1 MREILNFFKK
11 LFIIVKII
19 LKIIGIDTE
28 HNYFQIL
35 VRKLLTCSK

>member
-11 LFIIVKII
+11 LFIVKII
-19 LKIIGIDTE
+19 LKIIGTDTE
-28 HNYFQIL
+28 RNYFQIL